1 MLNSVK
7 TEANFKVYKTYCPL
21 FVPPSC
27 FVSSVSLLTAL
38 RIWVSLP
45 DELTQSEADRC
56 PLPPQHRHPVTPTR
70 GGGAT
75 CNLSQCNC
83 DLERVSSGRMVQV
96 YHHNTGHTD
105 TEVSIL
111 SIMLMIYV
119 ILNAFMLSGP
129 WNQRNQ
135 TTCVKLRSKSSS
147 IIHWLPTVVRCTFF
161 TRELQLYIIS
171 LSF

>member
-7 TEANFKVYKTYCPL
+7 TAAKQQTLKFAKHVI
-21 FVPPSC
+21 VPSI
-27 FVSSVSLLTAL
+27 FSSVSLLTAL

-96 YHHNTGHTD
+96 YHHNTGHRD
-105 TEVSIL
+105 TEVTNT
-111 SIMLMIYV
+111 MLMIYD
-119 ILNAFMLSGP
+119 IDCFLARRPL
-129 WNQRNQ
+129 
-135 TTCVKLRSKSSS
+135 KSTKSDN
-147 IIHWLPTVVRCTFF
+147 L
-161 TRELQLYIIS
+161 
-171 LSF
+171 